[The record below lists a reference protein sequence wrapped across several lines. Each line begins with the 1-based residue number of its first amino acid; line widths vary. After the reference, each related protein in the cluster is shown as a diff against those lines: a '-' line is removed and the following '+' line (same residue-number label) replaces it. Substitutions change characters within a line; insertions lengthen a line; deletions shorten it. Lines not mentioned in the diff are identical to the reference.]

1 MHPLSYAHYSWSF
14 WLMKSWVGISTT
26 YSKSYR
32 SQKQKMYIII
42 KRKGRTSGRSA
53 LCLTFIA
60 GTFRSK
66 AQLSE
71 VQKSQEEDSEVLWY
85 KVNHLPIVHVEVALS
100 LFRKASLN
108 KTSLIKQNQPHSTS
122 YSSILHHNL

>member
-1 MHPLSYAHYSWSF
+1 
-14 WLMKSWVGISTT
+14 
-26 YSKSYR
+26 
-32 SQKQKMYIII
+32 MYIII

-85 KVNHLPIVHVEVALS
+85 KVNHLPTVHVEVALS

-108 KTSLIKQNQPHSTS
+108 KTNLIPLPTAP
-122 YSSILHHNL
+122 SSITTFKSYLVMMPNTIKVYSFSGLE